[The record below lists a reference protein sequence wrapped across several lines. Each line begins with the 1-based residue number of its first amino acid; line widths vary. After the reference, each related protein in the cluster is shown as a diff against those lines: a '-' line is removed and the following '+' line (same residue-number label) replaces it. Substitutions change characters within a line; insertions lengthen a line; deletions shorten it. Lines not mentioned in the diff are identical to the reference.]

1 MSFEKNE
8 FRKKIISFLK
18 LAKGHFADISDIV
31 NEFSKENNDTKK
43 EVEKELVHLVRNMQ
57 VLDIREREKNSNK
70 LNEDWL
76 AIFKK
81 TDVEKGDRI
90 EGLYASLTKEYLSSM
105 RQKRLYYIGFAILIV
120 LIIIWAQK
128 FYSHSN

>member
-1 MSFEKNE
+1 MSFEKYE

>member
-1 MSFEKNE
+1 MSFEKYE
-8 FRKKIISFLK
+8 FRKKIISSLK

-31 NEFSKENNDTKK
+31 NEFSKGSNDTKK

-57 VLDIREREKNSNK
+57 ALDIREREKNSNK

-81 TDVEKGDRI
+81 TDAEKGGKI
-90 EGLYASLTKEYLSSM
+90 EGLYASLTKEYFRNI
-105 RQKRLYYIGFAILIV
+105 RQKRLFYFGFTILI
-120 LIIIWAQK
+120 LLLIIWAQK
-128 FYSHSN
+128 FYSHSH